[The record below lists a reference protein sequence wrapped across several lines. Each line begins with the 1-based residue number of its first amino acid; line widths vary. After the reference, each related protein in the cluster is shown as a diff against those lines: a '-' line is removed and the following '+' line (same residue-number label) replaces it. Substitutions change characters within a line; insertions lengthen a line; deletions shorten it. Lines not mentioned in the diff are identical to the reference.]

1 MVDRPSMLVLL
12 GRGPATG
19 PGPAGLWGPRV
30 PEAGPPGDDRLQAQG
45 RGTGGVI
52 GLRER
57 DGAPRNR
64 SIRPLVPYT
73 TGTQGAPP
81 ISQYTFYE
89 EIRFTVMNKKAQVI
103 PKYHRFSSPA
113 IPRFGCSLL
122 LCVSFHC

>member
-19 PGPAGLWGPRV
+19 PGLWGPRV
-30 PEAGPPGDDRLQAQG
+30 SEAGPPGDDRLQAQG

-73 TGTQGAPP
+73 TGTHEVPLLFH
-81 ISQYTFYE
+81 STLF
-89 EIRFTVMNKKAQVI
+89 MKK
-103 PKYHRFSSPA
+103 F
-113 IPRFGCSLL
+113 
-122 LCVSFHC
+122 VSRL